1 MTKLN
6 LACGPMYLKGY
17 INIDDNS
24 HGGYRVDK
32 QANVFDLDYAE
43 NSVDEIVLSH
53 FMMYVRRQDAEGFIS
68 NLHRMLKPKGVLLVE
83 TGDLKSIA
91 KNILNSDNAD
101 IIEGY
106 DGVKQLFGW
115 DFSEGH
121 KWAWCPET
129 LTPIFKKAGF
139 AEVMVRRG
147 FFHKNPERDFL
158 VKGVK

>member
-53 FMMYVRRQDAEGFIS
+53 FRRKNRSKKSTTQKF
-68 NLHRMLKPKGVLLVE
+68 VLV
-83 TGDLKSIA
+83 
-91 KNILNSDNAD
+91 
-101 IIEGY
+101 
-106 DGVKQLFGW
+106 
-115 DFSEGH
+115 
-121 KWAWCPET
+121 
-129 LTPIFKKAGF
+129 
-139 AEVMVRRG
+139 
-147 FFHKNPERDFL
+147 
-158 VKGVK
+158 